1 MPNKARA
8 LLLACHPG
16 PSAVVTVVV
25 LVLGVTLGYEPLR
38 LILLGGAVLTGQLSI
53 GWSNDWIDAKRDI
66 AVHRTDKPVAR
77 GDVTPATVRIA
88 SFVALAATV
97 VLSAFL
103 GPVAAAAQLTGV
115 AAGWAYNVGL
125 KSTPLSIVPYAVCF
139 GLLPAVATFGQLHP
153 RAPAPWVLAV
163 GALLGIAAHF
173 TNVLPDLDDDRRT
186 GIRGLPHIVGGRVSG
201 VTAFLCVAAAGVML
215 SLGVLL
221 APDHDVLPGVIAWL
235 GQLAALA
242 IAAVGTVLVTRSNTS
257 RVLMRLVMAGAIIDV
272 VMLAFSGQSLVA

>member
-16 PSAVVTVVV
+16 PSVVVTVVV

-53 GWSNDWIDAKRDI
+53 GWSNDWIDAKRDA
-66 AVHRTDKPVAR
+66 AVHRADKPVAR
-77 GDVTPATVRIA
+77 GDVAPGTVRTA
-88 SFVALAATV
+88 SFVALSATV

-103 GPVAAAAQLTGV
+103 GPVAAAAQLAGV
-115 AAGWAYNVGL
+115 AAGWAYNVGV
-125 KSTPLSIVPYAVCF
+125 KNTPLSMVPYVVCF

-153 RAPAPWVLAV
+153 QAAAPWVLAV

-186 GIRGLPHIVGGRVSG
+186 GIRGFPHIVGARVSG
-201 VTAFLCVAAAGVML
+201 VIAFLCVAAAGVLL
-215 SLGVLL
+215 SLGVLI
-221 APDHDVLPGVIAWL
+221 AADHGVWSDVIAWL
-235 GQLAALA
+235 GLFAALA
-242 IAAVGTVLVTRSNTS
+242 IAAVGTALVRRANTS
-257 RVLMRLVMAGAIIDV
+257 RLLMRLVMAGAIIDV
-272 VMLAFSGQSLVA
+272 VMLLFSGQSLVA

>member
-38 LILLGGAVLTGQLSI
+38 LAMLGGAVLTGQLSI
-53 GWSNDWIDAKRDI
+53 GWSNDWIDAKRDT
-66 AVHRTDKPVAR
+66 AVHRADKPVAR
-77 GDVTPATVRIA
+77 GDVAPATVRAA
-88 SFVALAATV
+88 SFVALAASI
-97 VLSAFL
+97 VLSLFL

-125 KSTPLSIVPYAVCF
+125 KNTPLSVVPYVVCF
-139 GLLPAVATFGQLHP
+139 GLLPAVATFGQLRP
-153 RAPAPWVLAV
+153 QAAAPWVLVV

-186 GIRGLPHIVGGRVSG
+186 GIRGLPHLVGGRVSG
-201 VTAFLCVAAAGVML
+201 VIAFLCVAAAGVL
-215 SLGVLL
+215 LALGVLH
-221 APDHDVLPGVIAWL
+221 AANHESDVVGWL
-235 GQLAALA
+235 GLAAALA
-242 IAAVGTVLVTRSNTS
+242 IAAVGTALVTRANTS
-257 RVLMRLVMAGAIIDV
+257 RLLMRLVMAGAIIDV